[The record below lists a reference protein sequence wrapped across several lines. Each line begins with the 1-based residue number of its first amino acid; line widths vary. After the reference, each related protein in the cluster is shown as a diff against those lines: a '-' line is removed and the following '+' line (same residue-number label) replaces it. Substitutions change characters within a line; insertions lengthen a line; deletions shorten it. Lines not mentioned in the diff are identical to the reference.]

1 MMEQQAHDS
10 SGGYDALAREFM
22 LRRNPTIGVAT
33 VRRWA
38 RALPPGGAV
47 LDLGCGHGVPISQA
61 LIQDGFA
68 VYGVDASPAM
78 AAAFHE
84 RLPRAHVACEA
95 VEDSG
100 LFGRTFDGV
109 VAWGLL
115 FLLAAD
121 AQVALIHRVASV
133 LLPGGSFLFT
143 APEQACT
150 WTDML
155 TGRQSVSLGNEGYRA
170 VLAAAGLEL
179 LAEHQDEGGNH
190 YYDARK
196 P

>member
-1 MMEQQAHDS
+1 MEQQAHDS
-10 SGGYDALAREFM
+10 SGGYDSLAHEFI
-22 LRRNPTIGVAT
+22 LRRDPTIGVAT
-33 VRRWA
+33 VRQWA

-61 LIQDGFA
+61 LIQDGFV

-78 AAAFHE
+78 VAAFHK
-84 RLPRAHVACEA
+84 RFPQAHVACEA

-100 LFGRTFDGV
+100 LFGRTFDAV

-133 LLPGGSFLFT
+133 LVPGGRFLFT
-143 APEQACT
+143 SPEQACT

-155 TGRQSVSLGNEGYRA
+155 TGRQSISLGNEGYRTI
-170 VLAAAGLEL
+170 LAAAGLEL
-179 LAEHQDEGGNH
+179 LAEYQDEGENN

-196 P
+196 L